1 MKEKTFGNFLY
12 ELRKKNHITQRQLG
26 HFIGVGHRVISK
38 WETGVCLPDAAN
50 LLALARF
57 FGVSTDALLKGHFI
71 HTDSRTAEVPL
82 SLLTDTVFAE
92 PEAEG
97 GSGRQSLVPPPS
109 DIVTGNYLCS
119 WYAQQLIAK
128 RLGLTKNRY
137 AELRDTLTAGMLFDD
152 SSEFH
157 PLSREYR
164 KGLIF
169 LVDDGWDVPFGTPSD
184 PANWRRFGSLLPDTE
199 RFAALGKTEESR
211 LRGLSEKMK
220 KLGYAGL
227 GLWIAAERAGENPE
241 STRRFYEEHARRHRA
256 ADILY
261 WKVDWGD
268 YEKDAAYRQT
278 LTQTAHDIAPGL
290 LVEHCVTQQAVDQAN
305 RSPDIKEVRHR
316 LLEKFVPFSDVI
328 RTYDIMYPFYATSTL
343 GRAHEVF
350 SAARENGE
358 GEHGRCLVCAE
369 WAYFVAAALGCT
381 VGIMQAN
388 DECRALLRFH
398 RLSPPFGAYE
408 AEYLSSEEVLT
419 DSIYFEK
426 NTDKGMRVGGRAIS
440 ESAPAVMARGIP
452 LPEVVPC
459 GPYTPFVAASK
470 NPNSGVYAV
479 ATFRR
484 NIDPNVEFIAPA
496 DVSLRVE
503 GECVTLG
510 VFGFYHTLTL
520 IFPSDIRGTVRVLA
534 QDLLLD
540 SPDDVTT
547 KVVISGNKMT
557 FDGVDLRCWGKK
569 SRPYFDNSNPAL
581 LLRIEPVCAESGN
594 RPSEKVSF
602 SR

>member
-1 MKEKTFGNFLY
+1 M
-12 ELRKKNHITQRQLG
+12 
-26 HFIGVGHRVISK
+26 
-38 WETGVCLPDAAN
+38 
-50 LLALARF
+50 
-57 FGVSTDALLKGHFI
+57 
-71 HTDSRTAEVPL
+71 
-82 SLLTDTVFAE
+82 
-92 PEAEG
+92 
-97 GSGRQSLVPPPS
+97 
-109 DIVTGNYLCS
+109 
-119 WYAQQLIAK
+119 
-128 RLGLTKNRY
+128 
-137 AELRDTLTAGMLFDD
+137 
-152 SSEFH
+152 
-157 PLSREYR
+157 
-164 KGLIF
+164 
-169 LVDDGWDVPFGTPSD
+169 
-184 PANWRRFGSLLPDTE
+184 
-199 RFAALGKTEESR
+199 
-211 LRGLSEKMK
+211 
-220 KLGYAGL
+220 
-227 GLWIAAERAGENPE
+227 
-241 STRRFYEEHARRHRA
+241 
-256 ADILY
+256 
-261 WKVDWGD
+261 
-268 YEKDAAYRQT
+268 
-278 LTQTAHDIAPGL
+278 
-290 LVEHCVTQQAVDQAN
+290 TQQAVDQAN

-316 LLEKFVPFSDVI
+316 LLEKLVPFSDVI

-381 VGIMQAN
+381 VSIMQAN

-426 NTDKGMRVGGRAIS
+426 NTDKGMRVGARTIS

-557 FDGVDLRCWGKK
+557 FDGIDLRCWGKK

-581 LLRIEPVCAESGN
+581 LLRIEPVCTESGN